1 MAVHNIAVTYPD
13 GQATRI
19 LAALKAAAATEAVP
33 APTNAQALAWFNGTV
48 KASLR
53 DVVLRYERE
62 AAVAAA
68 AAGVTPADV
77 T

>member
-1 MAVHNIAVTYPD
+1 MATQTITLTYPD
-13 GQATRI
+13 GQGTRI
-19 LAALKAAAATEAVP
+19 MAALKAAAATEAIP
-33 APTNAQALAWFNGTV
+33 TPTNAQALAWFTGTV

-53 DVVLRYERE
+53 DVVLRYERD

-68 AAGVTPADV
+68 AAAVTPADV

>member
-1 MAVHNIAVTYPD
+1 MAVQNIALTYPD
-13 GQATRI
+13 AQATRI
-19 LAALKAAAATEAVP
+19 MTALKAAAATEAVP
-33 APTNAQALAWFNGTV
+33 APTNAQALAWFTGTV

-68 AAGVTPADV
+68 AASVVAPDV